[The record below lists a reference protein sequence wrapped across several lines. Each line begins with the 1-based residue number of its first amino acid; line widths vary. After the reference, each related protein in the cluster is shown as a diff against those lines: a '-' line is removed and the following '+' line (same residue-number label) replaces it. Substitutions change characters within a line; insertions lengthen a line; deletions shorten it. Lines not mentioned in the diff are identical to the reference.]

1 MKIYVKVRPYK
12 VVAQSKADLIR
23 KIIRGY
29 SYTYRYSSWGD
40 GYGYMNSDTNTV
52 RVYNLHKVNSKYAK
66 GDIITRGKNAG
77 KRKPAVKIRD
87 AHWVA
92 YVYDYNI
99 DLLEMAGITVSQNNR
114 NYTIK
119 VKGA

>member
-1 MKIYVKVRPYK
+1 MKIYVKVKPNK
-12 VVAQSKADLIR
+12 VVAQSKADLIN
-23 KIIRGY
+23 KIMRGY
-29 SYTYRYSSWGD
+29 SYTFSSWGD
-40 GYGYMNSDTNTV
+40 GHTRMNSDINMV

-99 DLLEMAGITVSQNNR
+99 DLLRMAGLTVSQNNR